1 MSKKILNK
9 KHTGLSDKSLRQ
21 LFVEDSAYLHCLLP
35 LLSSLNWQGKER
47 ELIEAAPYLAPYLDL
62 GGFINMMNRLG
73 FTVTRNTT
81 NLRSFDKR
89 LYPCL
94 FVSADEKPYILL
106 KEEQGRIVAFDATE
120 NKPCVLE
127 KTRTQGRVFLFMRDR
142 RTTISERSKTWF
154 HDLVDHYR
162 SLLLQILIL
171 TLVQSILML
180 AVPIFVMNVYD
191 KVITTGSY
199 SMLLGFTIGAVLSLA
214 LLGVLQYT
222 RNHVLAY
229 VGAQLD
235 QRIGI
240 SIVEK
245 LLALPSVYTEHTS
258 VSAQLAQVKNF
269 DQVREF
275 FSGQPIANLID
286 LPFLLVFIIVLA
298 FIGKWLVLIPIV
310 MFIIMLGI
318 TWFLRNF
325 IFVRIKR
332 AASES
337 ANLQKFT
344 IEMLTHLRLIKLL
357 NGVKIWLQRY
367 TDMSAK
373 KAFSNYQS
381 TLTFQVIN
389 IVADAIMVLAG
400 LSVLAFGALSVL
412 NGIITVGAL
421 LASMILVWRV
431 LGPLKSMLLIFTQL
445 DQIKVSIQQINN
457 LMSLEDEHSQNVNRE
472 EVTIKGDI
480 TFSNLTLRFPG
491 KSETALSNI
500 SLQIPA
506 GTLVGITGRSGS
518 GKSCLLKTLLNL
530 YPLAGGEL
538 FLDERN
544 IMQYAPDLLRQTIAY
559 VPQNN
564 QFFYGTIKQNL
575 LMRNPLASDDRIEK
589 ILIKVGVWDYV
600 NQLPA
605 GINTQIRDQKEKIP
619 QSLLQRLNIARALM
633 SRCKI
638 LLLDEVSDNLDNE
651 GDENFL
657 QLLSKLRG
665 KMTVLMVTQRPSH
678 LKQMDQLVVLKKG
691 QILVAGKPD
700 DIVDKLIEAYKDG
713 KA

>member
-9 KHTGLSDKSLRQ
+9 KQASLSDKNVRK
-21 LFVEDSAYLHCLLP
+21 LFVEDSAYLHALLP
-35 LLSSLNWQGKER
+35 LLSALNWKGRER

-73 FTVTRNTT
+73 FNVTRNIT
-81 NLRSFDKR
+81 NLHAFDSR
-89 LYPCL
+89 LFPCL
-94 FVSADEKPYILL
+94 FVAADNKPYILL
-106 KEEQGRIVAFDATE
+106 KEEQGRISAFDATE
-120 NKPCVLE
+120 NKACLLD
-127 KTRTQGRVFLFMRDR
+127 KTRSQGKVFLFIRDHK
-142 RTTISERSKTWF
+142 TSISERSKTWF
-154 HDLVDHYR
+154 GDLVDHYR
-162 SLLLQILIL
+162 SLLLQVLAL
-171 TLVQSILML
+171 TFVQSILML
-180 AVPIFVMNVYD
+180 AVPIFVMSVYD

-199 SMLLGFTIGAVLSLA
+199 SMLVGFSIGAVLALS
-214 LLGVLQYT
+214 LLGVLQYV

-245 LLALPSVYTEHTS
+245 LLALPAMYTEHTS

-275 FSGQPIANLID
+275 FSGQPVASLID
-286 LPFLLVFIIVLA
+286 LPFLLIFMIVLA
-298 FIGKWLVLIPIV
+298 IIGKWLVLIPII
-310 MFIIMLGI
+310 MFILMLGI

-325 IFVRIKR
+325 IFFRIKR

-337 ANLQKFT
+337 ADLQKFI
-344 IEMLTHLRLIKLL
+344 IEMLTNLRLIKLL

-367 TDMSAK
+367 TDLSAK
-373 KAFSNYQS
+373 KAFANYQS

-389 IVADAIMVLAG
+389 IIADAIMILAG
-400 LSVLAFGALSVL
+400 LAVLAFGALSVL
-412 NGIITVGAL
+412 NNVITVGAL
-421 LASMILVWRV
+421 LASMILVWRI

-445 DQIKVSIQQINN
+445 DQIKVSIKQINN
-457 LMSLEDEHSQNVNRE
+457 LMSLNDEHEQNVNRE
-472 EVTIKGDI
+472 EVDIEGQI
-480 TFSNLTLRFPG
+480 TFSNLSLRFTG
-491 KSETALSNI
+491 RTEAALSNI
-500 SLQIPA
+500 SLQISA
-506 GTLVGITGRSGS
+506 GSLVGITGRSGS

-544 IMQYAPDLLRQTIAY
+544 IMQYAPDLLREGIAY

-575 LMRNPLASDDRIEK
+575 LMRNPLASDERIEK
-589 ILIKVGVWDYV
+589 VLEKVGVWDYIK
-600 NQLPA
+600 QLPN
-605 GINTQIRDQKEKIP
+605 GINTQIRDQKQKIP

-638 LLLDEVSDNLDNE
+638 LLLDEVSDSLDDQ
-651 GDENFL
+651 GDEDFQN
-657 QLLSKLRG
+657 LLRKLHG
-665 KMTVLMVTQRPSH
+665 KITVLLVTQRPSH
-678 LKQMDQLVVLKKG
+678 LKMMDQLVVLGKG
-691 QILVAGKPD
+691 QLLAAGKPD
-700 DIVDKLIEAYKDG
+700 DILNKLIEAYKDG

>member
-1 MSKKILNK
+1 MSKRILNK
-9 KHTGLSDKSLRQ
+9 KQTGLSDKSLRR

-35 LLSSLNWQGKER
+35 LLSSLNWKGKER
-47 ELIEAAPYLAPYLDL
+47 ELVEAAPYLAPYLDL

-73 FTVTRNTT
+73 FNVTRNIAS
-81 NLRSFDKR
+81 LRTFDSR
-89 LYPCL
+89 LFPCL
-94 FVSADEKPYILL
+94 FVSADNKPYVLL
-106 KEEQGRIVAFDATE
+106 KEEQGKITAFDATE
-120 NKPCVLE
+120 NKACLLD
-127 KTRTQGRVFLFMRDR
+127 KTRTQGKVFLFMRDHK
-142 RTTISERSKTWF
+142 TSISERSKTWF
-154 HDLVDHYR
+154 GDLVDHYR
-162 SLLLQILIL
+162 SLLLQILAL
-171 TLVQSILML
+171 TLVQSMLML
-180 AVPIFVMNVYD
+180 AVPIFVMSVYD

-199 SMLLGFTIGAVLSLA
+199 SMLIGFTIGAALA
-214 LLGVLQYT
+214 LTLLGVLQYV

-245 LLALPSVYTEHTS
+245 LLALPSMYTEHTS

-286 LPFLLVFIIVLA
+286 LPFLLIFIIVLA
-298 FIGKWLVLIPIV
+298 IIGKWLVLIPII
-310 MFIIMLGI
+310 MFIIMLAI

-325 IFVRIKR
+325 IFFRIKR

-337 ANLQKFT
+337 ADLQKFI
-344 IEMLTHLRLIKLL
+344 IEMLTNLRLIKLL

-367 TDMSAK
+367 TDLSAK
-373 KAFSNYQS
+373 KSFANYQS
-381 TLTFQVIN
+381 TLTFQIIN
-389 IVADAIMVLAG
+389 IIADAIMILAG
-400 LSVLAFGALSVL
+400 LAILGFGALSVL
-412 NGIITVGAL
+412 NNVISVGAL
-421 LASMILVWRV
+421 LASMILVWRI

-445 DQIKVSIQQINN
+445 DQIKVSIAQINN
-457 LMSLEDEHSQNVNRE
+457 LMSLNDEHEQNVNRE
-472 EVTIKGDI
+472 EVELKGDI
-480 TFSNLTLRFPG
+480 TFSNLSLRFPG
-491 KSETALSNI
+491 KTEAALSNI

-506 GTLVGITGRSGS
+506 GSLVGITGRSGS

-530 YPLAGGEL
+530 YPLAGGEI

-544 IMQYAPDLLRQTIAY
+544 IMQYAPDLLRQAIAY
-559 VPQNN
+559 VPQSN

-575 LMRNPLASDDRIEK
+575 LMRNPLASDERIEK
-589 ILIKVGVWDYV
+589 ILEKVGLWDYIK
-600 NQLPA
+600 QLPK

-638 LLLDEVSDNLDNE
+638 LLLDEVSDSVDDQGDADFQNLLRKLH
-651 GDENFL
+651 GKITI
-657 QLLSKLRG
+657 LL
-665 KMTVLMVTQRPSH
+665 VTQRPSH
-678 LKQMDQLVVLKKG
+678 LKMVDQLVVLSKG
-691 QILVAGKPD
+691 QLLAAGKPD
-700 DIVDKLIEAYKDG
+700 NILDKLIEAYKDG